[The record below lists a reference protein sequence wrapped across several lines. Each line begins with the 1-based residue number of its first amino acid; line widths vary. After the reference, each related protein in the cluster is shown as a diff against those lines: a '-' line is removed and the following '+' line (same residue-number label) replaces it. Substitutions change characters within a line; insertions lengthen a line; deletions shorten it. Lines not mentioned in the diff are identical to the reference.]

1 MTPVIAI
8 LPFILIVSI
17 QILSGIA
24 LGQEQPAKDANVDK
38 TGLRLFGGYNW
49 YSMEDF
55 NNKLKKE
62 GNKTVDGGSNVG
74 IELSPWNVDIPR
86 LNITIKV
93 PVFGIEYLG
102 ANSKTTHADVMGSA
116 AVDWSLPVIGG
127 YITADIPISDET
139 TWFYLRP
146 ISIGIYNL
154 GALLN
159 ARLTVSDRPGRLD
172 AS

>member
-1 MTPVIAI
+1 MTSTNSIYRDLRSATTPVIAI
-8 LPFILIVSI
+8 LP
-17 QILSGIA
+17 
-24 LGQEQPAKDANVDK
+24 
-38 TGLRLFGGYNW
+38 YNW

-55 NNKLKKE
+55 NSKLKVE
-62 GNKTVDGGSNVG
+62 GNKTIDGGANVG
-74 IELSPWNVDIPR
+74 FELSPWCVDIPR
-86 LNITIKV
+86 LNSPVKV

-102 ANSKTTHADVMGSA
+102 ANSKTTHTDAMGSA
-116 AVDWSLPVIGG
+116 TVDWSLPVIGG

-159 ARLTVSDRPGRLD
+159 ARLTVTHFLFSWQQAIDGL
-172 AS
+172 SLQMWI